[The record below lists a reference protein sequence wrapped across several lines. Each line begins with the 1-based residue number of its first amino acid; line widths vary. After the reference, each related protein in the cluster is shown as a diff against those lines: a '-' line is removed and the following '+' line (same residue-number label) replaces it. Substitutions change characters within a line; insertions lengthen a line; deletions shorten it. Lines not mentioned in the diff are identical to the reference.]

1 MLWKLWD
8 VVTGYLK
15 DRPWWRVVQ
24 PFVIVV
30 LAGGIAEAFAWQF
43 VRTQYGFSPDLRV
56 FLSSYVSARIA
67 VVTGAVLVLM
77 LLLRVEPRAE
87 APPVPGRV
95 AEFFRRNRRTIAYRS
110 SVTVLVAVAAAL
122 GVMVRAP
129 SRVGHVTVRLMGLP
143 AEVKPD
149 ALAYVIYEL
158 NRPQRQWQFDVDFT
172 PFNLLALTSSERER
186 CEREPQP
193 LLCHAE
199 QMAGDRGPVIAVT
212 DAPLNGAYFA
222 THRGAASVITTA
234 DAASYAP
241 LTQYEYLAYM
251 IVVQSVL
258 LHLDATGGLPDAAF
272 APGTSSTG
280 DVFQFVPER
289 DTLKSTILA
298 ARVSPGAEELV
309 FNRFGPEYLG
319 VYASL
324 VSLDWLYSTR
334 VRTNL
339 SKVFGVELSR

>member
-1 MLWKLWD
+1 VLWKLWD

-15 DRPWWRVVQ
+15 ERPWWRAVQ

-56 FLSSYVSARIA
+56 FLSSYLSARIA
-67 VVTGAVLVLM
+67 IVTLAVLALI
-77 LLLRVEPRAE
+77 LLLRLEPRAE
-87 APPVPGRV
+87 APPAPGRV
-95 AEFFRRNRRTIAYRS
+95 AEFLRRNRRTIAYRTM
-110 SVTVLVAVAAAL
+110 VTVLVAAAAAL
-122 GVMVRAP
+122 GVMMRTP
-129 SRVGHVTVRLMGLP
+129 SRVGHLTIRFMGLP
-143 AEVKPD
+143 DEVRPD

-172 PFNLLALTSSERER
+172 PFNLLALTSRDRER
-186 CEREPQP
+186 CEHDPQP

-199 QMAGDRGPVIAVT
+199 QMAEDRGPVIAVT
-212 DAPLNGAYFA
+212 DVPLNGTYFA

-241 LTQYEYLAYM
+241 LSQYEYLAYM

-258 LHLDATGGLPDAAF
+258 LHLDATGGLPDDAF
-272 APGTSSTG
+272 APGSSSTG
-280 DVFQFVPER
+280 DVFQFVPDR
-289 DTLKSTILA
+289 DTLKSVILA
-298 ARVSPGAEELV
+298 ARVSPGAEELI

-319 VYASL
+319 VYANL
-324 VSLDWLYSTR
+324 VSLDWLYSSR

>member
-1 MLWKLWD
+1 VLWKLWEI
-8 VVTGYLK
+8 VTGYLK
-15 DRPWWRVVQ
+15 DRPWWQAVQ
-24 PFVIVV
+24 PFAIVA
-30 LAGGIAEAFAWQF
+30 LAGGIAETLAWQF
-43 VRTQYGFSPDLRV
+43 IRTQYGFSPDLRV
-56 FLSSYVSARIA
+56 FLSSYLSTRIL
-67 VVTGAVLVLM
+67 VVTGAVLLLL
-77 LLLRVEPRAE
+77 LLLRVEPSVE
-87 APPVPGRV
+87 ASPTSSRV
-95 AEFFRRNRRTIAYRS
+95 AEFLRRNRRVIAYRG
-110 SVTVLVAVAAAL
+110 TVVILVAAAAAL
-122 GVMVRAP
+122 GVMTRAP
-129 SRVGHVTVRLMGLP
+129 ARVGHVTVRFMGLP
-143 AEVKPD
+143 AELRPD

-172 PFNLLALTSSERER
+172 PFNPLALTSTERAG
-186 CEREPQP
+186 CEHDPQP

-199 QMAGDRGPVIAVT
+199 RMAEGRGPVIAVT
-212 DAPLNGAYFA
+212 DVPLNGAYFA

-234 DAASYAP
+234 DAGSYAP

-258 LHLDATGGLPDAAF
+258 LHLDSTGGLPDATF
-272 APGTSSTG
+272 APGTASTG
-280 DVFQFVPER
+280 DTFQFVPDR

-298 ARVSPGAEELV
+298 ARVSPAAEELI

-324 VSLDWLYSTR
+324 VSLDWLYSSR